1 MSPRCVIR
9 HTLDETRSSTR
20 SWSIPRQCASFTH
33 PRMPAPPNP
42 QHSSHSL
49 AIAPWHFGSAGAES
63 RRAARSSRGGS
74 SRRSLLHFA
83 SLGRSRRGS
92 SSIERYYAN
101 TVPFLRSSRA
111 PRRIAEAVFRA
122 RHAMSAQHPTMPV
135 PPNHAGPTN
144 HASPTQ
150 PCQSHPSES
159 RCGVLNE
166 ARTRKRVQPPCR
178 KTIRQNDHHHQNI
191 ERRTTNTIERV
202 TSDERERAVIETRT
216 TSSSDRDERRRPFI
230 QK

>member
-1 MSPRCVIR
+1 MESENVREPALPRRVC
-9 HTLDETRSSTR
+9 
-20 SWSIPRQCASFTH
+20 PRVT
-33 PRMPAPPNP
+33 PLR
-42 QHSSHSL
+42 HSSHARRNEILDPLVVDTQAMRKLHPPKDAGPTQPSAFITFSCDCSL
-49 AIAPWHFGSAGAES
+49 AFGSAGAES

-122 RHAMSAQHPTMPV
+122 RHAMSAQHPTMPDPPNDASPTQPCRSHPTMPV
-135 PPNHAGPTN
+135 PPD

-150 PCQSHPSES
+150 PCRSHPTMP
-159 RCGVLNE
+159 VPP
-166 ARTRKRVQPPCR
+166 KREQVWSV
-178 KTIRQNDHHHQNI
+178 
-191 ERRTTNTIERV
+191 ERSAN
-202 TSDERERAVIETRT
+202 
-216 TSSSDRDERRRPFI
+216 P
-230 QK
+230 